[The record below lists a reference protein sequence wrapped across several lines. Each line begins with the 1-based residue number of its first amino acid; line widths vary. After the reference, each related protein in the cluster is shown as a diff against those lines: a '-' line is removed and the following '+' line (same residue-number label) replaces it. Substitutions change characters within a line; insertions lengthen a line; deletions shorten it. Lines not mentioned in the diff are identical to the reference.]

1 MLFSFLLSLYGFRVH
16 RFPSNPS
23 IIGIYRDYIGIMK
36 KKMETTIG
44 FRVCVVPKI
53 RAFRAVIMGLA
64 LSFYILLGFVQF
76 TKLGFRLGTP
86 KTLKGR
92 NIDYNQEGP
101 IILRTTHILDLKPY
115 IDSRCLG
122 FRI

>member
-1 MLFSFLLSLYGFRVH
+1 
-16 RFPSNPS
+16 
-23 IIGIYRDYIGIMK
+23 
-36 KKMETTIG
+36 METTTG

-53 RAFRAVIMGLA
+53 RACRAVIMGLGP
-64 LSFYILLGFVQF
+64 LFYILLGFAQF
-76 TKLGFRLGTP
+76 TKLGFRLGTL

-101 IILRTTHILDLKPY
+101 IILRTTHLLDLKPY

-122 FRI
+122 FRV